1 MNNNKLLN
9 IINHTKKLKVLY
21 TEDNLEVQEQTIKM
35 LNSFFD
41 VITAASDGK
50 EAIDLFLEN
59 NFDLIITDI
68 KMPHIDGL
76 SLIEFIRKSD
86 KKIPILVF
94 SAHDD
99 KEYFLKTV
107 NEGIDGYIMK
117 PYTLSQITETICKV
131 VEKYELNKND
141 FFTYLEGDFY
151 WDNNNQRLY
160 KNQEQIKLTK
170 NEVILFN
177 LFISTKSETKTYE
190 EIENILFDSC
200 DDNTKKIRNLIAR
213 LKSKLNYELFETMYS
228 YGYTLKYKRG

>member
-9 IINHTKKLKVLY
+9 IINYTKKLKVLY
-21 TEDNLEVQEQTIKM
+21 TEDNIEVQEQTIKM

-50 EAIDLFLEN
+50 EAIDLYLEN
-59 NFDLIITDI
+59 SFDLIITDI

-117 PYTLSQITETICKV
+117 PYTLSQIAETICKI

-190 EIENILFDSC
+190 EIENVLFDSC